1 MSLLVL
7 DASVAVKWFL
17 LAEEPFKD
25 RAMQLLAQS
34 QDGKIDFVIPD
45 LFWAELGNVLC
56 KAVRQGRSTTRDA
69 EESLR
74 KAKKMELLA
83 VSSAELIEEAFDIAR
98 RHNRSFY
105 DSIYVALAVSRQA
118 ILVTADEKLAN
129 ATAAY
134 LPVKWLGAFQV

>member
-1 MSLLVL
+1 LSLLVL

-25 RAMQLLAQS
+25 RAMQLLARS
-34 QDGKIDFVIPD
+34 QDGTIDFVIPD

-56 KAVRQGRSTTRDA
+56 KAERQGRSTIKDA
-69 EESLR
+69 QEALR
-74 KAKKMELLA
+74 KAKNMGLLA
-83 VSSAELIEEAFDIAR
+83 VPSAELLEEAFDIAR
-98 RHNRSFY
+98 LHNRSFY

-118 ILVTADEKLAN
+118 TLITADEKLAN

-134 LPVKWLGAFQV
+134 LPVKWLGALQI